1 MRYLNLNDQLLSPV
15 PVRDVMNRPLQTPQS
30 SHAAPP
36 DCVSW
41 ISSPTP
47 NSRLAFGRLLE
58 TRGHWT
64 AHDCT
69 GDVNIFVYPYLM
81 YFCKNR
87 FKLI

>member
-30 SHAAPP
+30 S
-36 DCVSW
+36 
-41 ISSPTP
+41 SPTP
-47 NSRLAFGRLLE
+47 DSRLAFGRLLE
-58 TRGHWT
+58 TRGHNT

-81 YFCKNR
+81 CFCK
-87 FKLI
+87 K